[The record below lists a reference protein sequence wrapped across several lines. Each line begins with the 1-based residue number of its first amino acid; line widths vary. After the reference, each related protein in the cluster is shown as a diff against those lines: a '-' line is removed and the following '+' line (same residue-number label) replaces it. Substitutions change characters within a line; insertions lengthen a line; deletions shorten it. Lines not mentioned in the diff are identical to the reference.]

1 MGRKQPSGNGK
12 GGTQKP
18 CDPTEV
24 ELQLIKAVADFHGGH
39 VKAMQLL
46 IKRLEKA
53 KKDHGPIFQSPGGR
67 DIGKHIVAVSDLST
81 EINRRLAALMTRI
94 CAEYR
99 LPATARRAM
108 TRAVKTVAPGLGGKR
123 GRAD

>member
-18 CDPTEV
+18 RDPTEL

-39 VKAMQLL
+39 VKAMELL

-53 KKDHGPIFQSPGGR
+53 RKDHGAIFQSPGGR
-67 DIGKHIVAVSDLST
+67 EIGRHIVAVTDLST
-81 EINRRLAALMTRI
+81 EMNGRLAALMTRM

-99 LPATARRAM
+99 LPAAARRSM
-108 TRAVKTVAPGLGGKR
+108 TRALKAVPSGRLAKGG
-123 GRAD
+123 